1 MRKAKNRVIKRGE
14 RWEKAG
20 MEQSDYAR
28 PTAAK
33 CEDAPPQKK
42 KNPAGGG
49 RYVLSFVG
57 LVLLR
62 LTSIASPACI

>member
-1 MRKAKNRVIKRGE
+1 
-14 RWEKAG
+14 

>member
-1 MRKAKNRVIKRGE
+1 
-14 RWEKAG
+14 

-33 CEDAPPQKK
+33 CEDVPPQKK
-42 KNPAGGG
+42 KNPGGG
-49 RYVLSFVG
+49 RYVLTSVG

-62 LTSIASPACI
+62 LTSIASPTCI